1 MNVCIVSRIASVC
14 IYLYLLPNSDGGG
27 QRRADD
33 ESRGGPTKPL
43 AQHNRAG
50 RACADARDAL
60 DERSAH
66 LEAGQVGAEAV
77 RVEGRP
83 QPAALLMEFATGGS
97 RLAHVLHKQI
107 RLPHAGA
114 RLPERRRRRAQH
126 ARVAVLR
133 ALSRPLRR
141 AAALAVQAEGDVHD
155 PRPGVRHAPHLRHVP
170 PRSSVS
176 ELQETVYRHESGFW
190 LPALCFAPTTNS
202 FTKTIRL
209 QRHSLC

>member
-66 LEAGQVGAEAV
+66 LEAGQVGTEAV
-77 RVEGRP
+77 RFEGRP
-83 QPAALLMEFATGGS
+83 QPVA
-97 RLAHVLHKQI
+97 RLALVLHKQI
-107 RLPHAGA
+107 RLPHEGA

-133 ALSRPLRR
+133 ALSGPLRR

-176 ELQETVYRHESGFW
+176 ELQETIYRHESGFW
-190 LPALCFAPTTNS
+190 LPALCFARTAHS